1 MESASSTE
9 LTLGSIVSVDV
20 FSLQS
25 RKEPGMGDISNKR
38 IGREARDAVGARR
51 PTTGENRV
59 QAAMRRYLG
68 AVASRA
74 RDKEP
79 GENEKPDDKP
89 RPKGSPLR

>member
-1 MESASSTE
+1 MESGSSTP
-9 LTLGSIVSVDV
+9 LIPGSFVSVDI

-25 RKEPGMGDISNKR
+25 RKEPDMGDISDEQ
-38 IGREARDAVGARR
+38 IGREARDAVSARR

-68 AVASRA
+68 AVASRT

-79 GENEKPDDKP
+79 GENENEKPDDKP
-89 RPKGSPLR
+89 RPKG

>member
-1 MESASSTE
+1 MESVSSTP
-9 LTLGSIVSVDV
+9 LIPGSLVSVDI

-25 RKEPGMGDISNKR
+25 RKEPDMGDISDEQ
-38 IGREARDAVGARR
+38 IGREARDAVSARR

-68 AVASRA
+68 AVASRT

-79 GENEKPDDKP
+79 GENENEKPDDKP
-89 RPKGSPLR
+89 RPKG

>member
-1 MESASSTE
+1 
-9 LTLGSIVSVDV
+9 
-20 FSLQS
+20 
-25 RKEPGMGDISNKR
+25 MGDISDEQ
-38 IGREARDAVGARR
+38 IGREARDSVGAQR

-68 AVASRA
+68 AVASRT

-89 RPKGSPLR
+89 RPKG

>member
-1 MESASSTE
+1 MESASSTA
-9 LTLGSIVSVDV
+9 LIVGSVVSVDI

-25 RKEPGMGDISNKR
+25 RKEPDMGDISDEQ
-38 IGREARDAVGARR
+38 IGREARDSVGAQR

-59 QAAMRRYLG
+59 LAAMRRYLG
-68 AVASRA
+68 AVASRT

-89 RPKGSPLR
+89 RPKG

>member
-1 MESASSTE
+1 MESASSTA
-9 LTLGSIVSVDV
+9 LIVGSVDI

-25 RKEPGMGDISNKR
+25 RKEPDMGDISDEQ
-38 IGREARDAVGARR
+38 IGREARDAVGAQR

-68 AVASRA
+68 AVASRT

-89 RPKGSPLR
+89 RPKG

>member
-1 MESASSTE
+1 MESASSTA
-9 LTLGSIVSVDV
+9 LIPGSIVSVDI

-25 RKEPGMGDISNKR
+25 RKEPDMGDTSDEQ

-59 QAAMRRYLG
+59 LAAMRRYLG
-68 AVASRA
+68 AVASRT

-89 RPKGSPLR
+89 RPKG